1 MTKYTC
7 TVDGSNNEAGI
18 TITVTDGTEIS
29 EFTVSDATR
38 LNTLIAELEK
48 FDNKYVSYTQLIDVL
63 LNNNSEIRINATTLN
78 NMASDKYAKAEDL
91 KKYSTVPTDHSSTTT
106 SYGVGDKSEYG
117 HLKITDDLNTTASDT
132 ALSATGAKKLN
143 DTVAS
148 LSSNAQKNSLRIFLG
163 RNRTDNGEQGTTL
176 NIHKGEII
184 YAHVV
189 CDIPNYDYTKLS
201 VVFYINGRAYTRK
214 VGNDG
219 KTLNA
224 DGTAFGGLTINL
236 DNADG
241 YFMTAFVRGN
251 DQLNTASDNKL
262 INVGNY

>member
-38 LNTLIAELEK
+38 LNTLIADLEK
-48 FDNKYVSYTQLIDVL
+48 FDNKYVSYSQLIDVL
-63 LNNNSEIRINATTLN
+63 LNNHSEVTINATTLN
-78 NMASDKYAKAEDL
+78 GMASDKYAKTDDL
-91 KKYSTVPTDHSSTTT
+91 KKYSTVPTDHSSITTT
-106 SYGVGDKSEYG
+106 YGVGDKSEYG
-117 HLKITDDLNTTASDT
+117 HLKITDDLNTNSSDT
-132 ALSATGAKKLN
+132 ALSAKGAKTLN
-143 DTVAS
+143 DTVS
-148 LSSNAQKNSLRIFLG
+148 TLSSNAQKNSLRIFLG
-163 RNRTDNGEQGTTL
+163 RNRTDHGEQGTTL

-189 CDIPNYDYTKLS
+189 CDIPNYDYTKLT
-201 VVFYINGRAYTRK
+201 VVFYINGVAYTRK
-214 VGNDG
+214 VGSDG

-224 DGTAFGGLTINL
+224 GGTAFGGLTINL
-236 DNADG
+236 ENKDG
-241 YFMTAFVRGN
+241 YFVTAFVRGN

-262 INVGNY
+262 LNVGNY